1 MAAAD
6 AKKIIDVYT
15 KLDGDKGTLKSHL
28 REISEFMLAI
38 KFLYD
43 QYVEGGKR
51 QSNIYDGTAIRAHRV
66 FANGLY
72 GNLSPQS
79 VPWFM
84 LTTKNKTLAE
94 NANVKFWLADT
105 TERLRNAINSSNA
118 PLALQQVYRA
128 EGWAGTAIMYIEP
141 GRRYAINCQT
151 FSVGNCCIME
161 DADGVV
167 DSVYRLEKFTAR
179 QMVMKWG
186 VKVSEKVE
194 KAYKDDK
201 KDEQFEVIH
210 AVYPRDDYNW
220 RKMDNMNMP
229 WASVYVERES
239 KNILSESGYQE
250 FPFACPRWE
259 KDDGEVYG
267 RAPGMD
273 ALPDGKMLNQMCYD
287 NMRGIQKAIDP
298 PLLASK
304 ESAISSTNTKAGG
317 VIYHKSG
324 EAPQALQSGS
334 RFDIAMDYV
343 NEYRQAVRDA
353 FYHDLFLALAQQDNQ
368 QKTAYEVR
376 QIVEEKL
383 SILGPALGRQQ
394 TELFDPFLTRVF
406 WILYRAG
413 YLLPVP
419 RELAGQGLS
428 VEYVGRLA
436 LAMKSQETQATGQV
450 LTFVGQL
457 AEARP
462 EILDNFDVDEIAQGT
477 ATRAG
482 MPIKY
487 LVPPDVRD
495 KRRALQAQALAQEKA
510 DMQLEAAA
518 SQIPNLSKTPEAG
531 SLAEGLMKQ
540 MGAGR

>member
-1 MAAAD
+1 MAAD
-6 AKKIIDVYT
+6 PKRIVEIYE
-15 KLDGDKGTLKSHL
+15 KLDSDRGTLKSHL
-28 REISEFMLAI
+28 REISDYMLAI

-51 QSNIYDGTAIRAHRV
+51 QTNIYDGTAIRAHRV

-72 GNLSPQS
+72 GNLTPQS
-79 VPWFM
+79 VPWFS
-84 LTTKNKTLAE
+84 LTTKDKTLAE
-94 NANVKFWLADT
+94 NGNVKFWLADT
-105 TERLRNAINSSNA
+105 TERMRNAINSSNA

-141 GRRYAINCQT
+141 GKRYAINCQT

-167 DSVYRLEKFTAR
+167 DSIYRLEKFTAR
-179 QMVMKWG
+179 QAVQKWG
-186 VKVSEKVE
+186 SAVSTKID
-194 KAYKDDK
+194 KAYKNDK
-201 KDEQFEVIH
+201 KDELFDVIH

-220 RKMDNMNMP
+220 KKADNLNMP
-229 WASVYVERES
+229 WASVYCEREA
-239 KNILSESGYQE
+239 KNILAESGYHE

-267 RAPGMD
+267 RSPGMD
-273 ALPDGKMLNQMCYD
+273 ALPDAKMLNQMCYD
-287 NMRGIQKAIDP
+287 NMRGVQKSIDP
-298 PLLASK
+298 PILAPD
-304 ESAISSTNTKAGG
+304 ESAMSTTNTKAGA

-324 EAPQALQSGS
+324 HEPKALVTGG
-334 RFDIAMDYV
+334 RFDIALEVEERRRKAIEDS
-343 NEYRQAVRDA
+343 
-353 FYHDLFLALAQQDNQ
+353 FYNDLFMALAQQDNQ

-383 SILGPALGRQQ
+383 TILGPALGRQQ

-419 RELAGQGLS
+419 QELSGAGLS

-450 LTFVGQL
+450 LSFVSQL
-457 AEARP
+457 AEVRP

-495 KRRALQAQALAQEKA
+495 KIREQRAQAQKDQQMTEE
-510 DMQLEAAA
+510 MIAAA
-518 SQIPNLSKTPEAG
+518 SQVPNLSKAPEKG
-531 SLAEGLMKQ
+531 SVMEALN
-540 MGAGR
+540 GR